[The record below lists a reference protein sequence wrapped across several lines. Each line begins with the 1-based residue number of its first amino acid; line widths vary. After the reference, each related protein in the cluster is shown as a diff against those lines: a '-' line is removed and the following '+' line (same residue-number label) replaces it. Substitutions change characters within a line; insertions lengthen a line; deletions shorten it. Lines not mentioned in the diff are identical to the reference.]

1 MLERNA
7 AGIDIGSSEI
17 FVAMSPY
24 RDENPVRVF
33 ATFTEGLQELATCFY
48 D

>member
-1 MLERNA
+1 VLEQNA
-7 AGIDIGSSEI
+7 AWIDIGSSEI

-24 RDENPVRVF
+24 RDENPVLVF
-33 ATFTEGLQELATCFY
+33 ATFTESLQELAACFY